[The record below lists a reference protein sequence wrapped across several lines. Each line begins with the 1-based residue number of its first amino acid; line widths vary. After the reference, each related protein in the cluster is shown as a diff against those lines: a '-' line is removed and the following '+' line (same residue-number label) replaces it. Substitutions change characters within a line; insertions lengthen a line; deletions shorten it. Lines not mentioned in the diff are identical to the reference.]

1 VMTVKY
7 ENYKYYGVKVKV
19 GGEKKQ

>member
-1 VMTVKY
+1 MTVKY

-19 GGEKKQ
+19 GTEKKQP